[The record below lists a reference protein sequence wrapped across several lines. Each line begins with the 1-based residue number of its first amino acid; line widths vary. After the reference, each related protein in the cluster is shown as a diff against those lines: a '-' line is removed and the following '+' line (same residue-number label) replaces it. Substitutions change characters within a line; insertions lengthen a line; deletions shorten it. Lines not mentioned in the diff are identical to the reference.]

1 MDRQIETELNKIK
14 AAIGI
19 SEGMDK
25 FFTYPSTGGTISLP
39 TGTNTI
45 DFSEGRAV
53 HADDPSKFYSLSE
66 TLMNE
71 EYVRSYA
78 IEPNRDIIVYT
89 DQNKA
94 SMHTI
99 KAGQYFRLPHQRF
112 KRLYIVCTEATS
124 LYVLGH
130 TNPNGVPTKFSVTA
144 ETMASNVVKVLA
156 LSAVENS
163 VDFGTVC
170 KGFYITYIDCD
181 CYLDFDR
188 TAVAGAVSS
197 PFFKTASSG
206 YFDMHCQVVH
216 GITDVGT
223 GNCFLVGVY

>member
-1 MDRQIETELNKIK
+1 MDRKLEERMERMEKVLG
-14 AAIGI
+14 IG
-19 SEGMDK
+19 EGMDK
-25 FFTYPSTGGTISLP
+25 FFSYPSTGGTVSMP
-39 TGTNTI
+39 VGENTV
-45 DFSEGRAV
+45 DFLEGRV
-53 HADDPSKFYSLSE
+53 THADDHSKYYALSE
-66 TLMNE
+66 TLAE
-71 EYVRSYA
+71 SEYVRSYA
-78 IEPNRDIIVYT
+78 VEPNRDIIVYT

-94 SMHTI
+94 SMHTV
-99 KAGQYFRLPHQRF
+99 KAGQYFRLPFQKFRKLF
-112 KRLYIVCTEATS
+112 INCTETTS

-130 TNPNGVPTKFSVTA
+130 TNPNGVPTKFSVTT

-156 LSAVENS
+156 LSTTENS

-206 YFDMHCQVVH
+206 YMDMHCHVVH
-216 GITDVGT
+216 GITDTGT
-223 GNCFLVGVY
+223 GNCFLIGVY